1 MDAADHRLVVSQLAE
16 DLSWLE
22 DHCRRQPE
30 LARHTVNLRLAAGMV
45 RNVLGPFLNGQ
56 AATPLHIAVVG
67 GAGAGKSTIVNF
79 LAGAHVAEANPQAG
93 YTRHPTAYVPHAT
106 RAPWPAHAGF
116 LGTLQRLSQP
126 SPANLDEDV
135 YQLRHVTI
143 AGVDPAA
150 NGQGFGPLGDCV
162 VWDCPDMTT
171 WAATGYAQ
179 RMMEVASLADIIVY
193 VASDERY
200 NDEVPTQFLQLLI
213 QAGKPVIVCLTK
225 MREADAPNLLAHF
238 QSEVLGRLVQTPTDK
253 VSVPVVTV
261 PFLTLEQLADPVR
274 LAAKYRIPLLNQ
286 VLALADP
293 PEAARRR
300 TIETAQRFLTGVGA
314 SLQEVARHDLAALEN
329 WRNLVQTGEQ
339 EFVNRYRNEYLNG
352 ERFRRFEEAREQL
365 MNLLELPGAGRLLS
379 VILWIIRAPY
389 RLARGFM
396 GKTLMRQDTVN
407 LPENEVLDGGIRAWL
422 DLLRAEA
429 LRRADAHPMW
439 RHIAN
444 GFGSGLGESANDRF
458 VNDLRRFQ
466 MSSADEI
473 DAICRTMTTGLEQN
487 PSLLASLRVG
497 KLMLD
502 ATAVGLAFWAGGLTW
517 FTIIYVLI
525 FASLAHQLVEI
536 IVWQIV
542 EQKRAAMKSRRE
554 SMVNQFLAEPL
565 ADWLAQWPS
574 TGGSAYERLQM
585 TMRRVPQ
592 SIRELS
598 ALVEQRV
605 PSLISEA
612 PDALASA
619 GS

>member
-30 LARHTVNLRLAAGMV
+30 LARQSVNLRLAAGLV

-79 LAGAHVAEANPQAG
+79 LAGANVAEANPQAG

-106 RAPWPAHAGF
+106 RAAWPAHAGF
-116 LGTLQRLSQP
+116 LGALQRLSQP
-126 SPANLDEDV
+126 GPANLDEDV
-135 YQLRHVTI
+135 YQIRHVTI

-171 WAATGYAQ
+171 WAATGYVQ
-179 RMMEVASLADIIVY
+179 RLMEIASLADIIVY

-213 QAGKPVIVCLTK
+213 QAGKPVVVCLTK

-238 QSEVLGRLVQTPTDK
+238 QSEVLGRLVRTPANK
-253 VSVPVVTV
+253 PSVPVVAV

-300 TIETAQRFLTGVGA
+300 TIENAERFLKTTGE
-314 SLQEVARHDLAALEN
+314 SLLDVARQDLAALDN
-329 WRNLVQTGEQ
+329 WRNLVQTGQQ
-339 EFVNRYRNEYLNG
+339 ESVNRYRNEYLNG
-352 ERFRRFEEAREQL
+352 ERFRRFDDTREQL
-365 MNLLELPGAGRLLS
+365 TNLLELPGAGQVLS
-379 VILWIIRAPY
+379 MVLWIIRAPY
-389 RLARGFM
+389 RLLRGFM
-396 GKTLMRQDTVN
+396 GKSLLRQEAVN
-407 LPENEVLDGGIRAWL
+407 LPENEVLDGGMRAWL
-422 DLLRAEA
+422 NLLRAEA
-429 LRRADAHPMW
+429 LRRADTHPLW
-439 RHIAN
+439 RHIVN
-444 GFGSGLGESANDRF
+444 GFGSGLADTANERF

-473 DAICRTMTTGLEQN
+473 ETICRAMTTGLEQN
-487 PSLLASLRVG
+487 QSLLASLRVG
-497 KLMLD
+497 KLLLD
-502 ATAVGLAFWAGGLTW
+502 AAAIGLAFWAGGLTW
-517 FTIIYVLI
+517 YTLIYVLL

-536 IVWQIV
+536 VVWQIV

-554 SMVNQFLAEPL
+554 AMVNQFLAVPL
-565 ADWLAQWPS
+565 GEWLAQWPT

-585 TMRRVPQ
+585 TLRRVPAAIKELCEAVEKRVQ
-592 SIRELS
+592 SF
-598 ALVEQRV
+598 AKDTAQPVTN
-605 PSLISEA
+605 
-612 PDALASA
+612 
-619 GS
+619 